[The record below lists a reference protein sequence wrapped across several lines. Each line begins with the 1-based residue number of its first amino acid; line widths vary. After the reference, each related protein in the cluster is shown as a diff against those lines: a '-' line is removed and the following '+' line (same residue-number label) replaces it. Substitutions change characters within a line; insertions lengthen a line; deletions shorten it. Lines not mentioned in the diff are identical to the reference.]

1 MDTLL
6 MALAFVLL
14 CIAGWLLY
22 KRYSARYQTPPQV
35 VEPEE
40 FEDEE
45 FEEEPKVQETKAD
58 PTPEPK
64 KEQ

>member
-45 FEEEPKVQETKAD
+45 EEPKVQETKAG
-58 PTPEPK
+58 PAPEPK

>member
-1 MDTLL
+1 

-45 FEEEPKVQETKAD
+45 EPKVQETKAD